1 MYKSFVF
8 HQDPQEIMNEEKT
21 SECSKYKTE
30 LDTCTERVTSKSR
43 TTETCEQELYDFLH
57 CRDVKVSLQTD
68 RHVFDADTVLG
79 VNAFKKYKLLLLKCE
94 GSNDSIARVIHTKCL
109 SPEPKTPSTKHM
121 LETK

>member
-57 CRDVKVSLQTD
+57 CRDVKVSLKTE
-68 RHVFDADTVLG
+68 RHVFDAH
-79 VNAFKKYKLLLLKCE
+79 
-94 GSNDSIARVIHTKCL
+94 IPRVIHTKCL
-109 SPEPKTPSTKHM
+109 SPEPKTHSTKHM
-121 LETK
+121 LETSHI